1 MQILKAWCQFLPKDK
16 RYSVCALKKCSSAF
30 LAKIASFKD
39 SQIKPPLK
47 KKEIAV
53 SFLLKGGL
61 GGFWCFF
68 FDLKKCFVLKKLS
81 YCKNLKIP
89 LR

>member
-1 MQILKAWCQFLPKDK
+1 MVPIL
-16 RYSVCALKKCSSAF
+16 ALKKCSSAF

-61 GGFWCFF
+61 GGYGVFS
-68 FDLKKCFVLKKLS
+68 LIRKGVLV
-81 YCKNLKIP
+81 
-89 LR
+89 